1 MHDAMSGEVTSN
13 VQLGLYTKKQMS
25 NSETLSILFA
35 RNWELC
41 QVNTSMTRQ
50 VDPVVKVFSSF
61 LKKLHQITTRWPAA
75 LMRTK

>member
-35 RNWELC
+35 RN
-41 QVNTSMTRQ
+41 
-50 VDPVVKVFSSF
+50 
-61 LKKLHQITTRWPAA
+61 
-75 LMRTK
+75 